1 MFNGNKKNPLSE
13 RERETLKILRE
24 TLPEYEI
31 HANMRLADVIKADWK
46 QFNHIKGYHLDFVIC
61 NKNGHTAAAIEL
73 DDSTHDNPA
82 AQLRDAKKNKFLR
95 DADIKL
101 IRIRE
106 PKDAIEIKKIL
117 DESQNTG
124 FSDIAWNPPQSA
136 SNIRTNRSKK
146 TLIPYQKIT
155 FTITCMLLI
164 WIWVMF
170 SNTLIKSTNQKL
182 FGQQNLKL
190 SQSDDPQYALADKNL
205 KDQKETTL
213 NQPKYERQ
221 LIRAKSARECA
232 RVDGTLDN
240 YTALCMRDHEEM
252 VLITN

>member
-1 MFNGNKKNPLSE
+1 
-13 RERETLKILRE
+13 
-24 TLPEYEI
+24 
-31 HANMRLADVIKADWK
+31 
-46 QFNHIKGYHLDFVIC
+46 
-61 NKNGHTAAAIEL
+61 
-73 DDSTHDNPA
+73 
-82 AQLRDAKKNKFLR
+82 
-95 DADIKL
+95 
-101 IRIRE
+101 
-106 PKDAIEIKKIL
+106 
-117 DESQNTG
+117 
-124 FSDIAWNPPQSA
+124 
-136 SNIRTNRSKK
+136 
-146 TLIPYQKIT
+146 
-155 FTITCMLLI
+155 
-164 WIWVMF
+164 MF